1 MNPILELKAVSKV
14 YSKGATKTL
23 ALKELSFSVQEGER
37 LAIVGESGAGKSTL
51 LNILGL
57 IDYPTEGSYCV
68 RGQET
73 SALPEKKKAVC
84 RNAEFGFVLQ
94 DYGLVDYLTV
104 EENVGIPLVYSG
116 KNISKKERR
125 EQIQEILNTLGI
137 AEKIEE
143 RAGMLSG
150 GQRQRVAIARA
161 LINHPKVVLADEPT
175 SALDEKTKNEMM
187 DLLLQYQAVQAN
199 ALIVVTHDRS
209 VAERMGRIIRLE
221 RGVLSEDRKQ

>member
-68 RGQET
+68 HGQET

-104 EENVGIPLVYSG
+104 EENVGFPLVYSG